1 MKSKVGGLNTKPNTY
16 CQIPNTLHKMID
28 IKINEDA
35 FQNPFV
41 FKTDWKVAF
50 DDAEFIKVFSSDIL
64 ESYIVNKR
72 WYGGKAS
79 TLKYIEVVDF
89 FKIAS
94 KKNTYYGVLLEVNFK
109 EAFYQHYFMPISF
122 MKEEDLDT
130 NTVIAP
136 VKMNG
141 VEGFLVDALHQED
154 FKKLL
159 FDNIVASGEKTNDKL
174 KFHKGQ
180 KLVDKEYISSKFMG
194 VEQSNTSIIYNGT
207 LVLKIFRRIYIST
220 NPDYEISRF
229 LTERMDF
236 KSSPAYTGSI
246 SVELSEGKI
255 TLGLMQQLVPNQGDA
270 WEFMLK
276 EMDGIFDNLK
286 IKKIKIPKMP
296 DVEMFK
302 RLKINEVPHEIIDW
316 AGLSIFMRIHTL
328 ATRTAEMHIALGSDI
343 HDTAFTPSTY
353 NGDYTVWL
361 KNRLTY
367 QFQNR
372 LNILENNLHKLDG
385 LALELANKFL
395 DNKKEIRKLF
405 LDFDWTK
412 MKSERI
418 RIHGDYHL
426 GQVLVSGDDFWL
438 LDFEGEPESTI
449 RDRKVKQPPL
459 KDVAGMF
466 RSFHYCIYATIFN
479 NKDKYPYSQEEL
491 FAAGEI
497 LFKYFVGVFLRTYTD
512 VAQAG
517 NLNIGYKNEI
527 DFFLK
532 YCILEKAV
540 YELGYELNS
549 RPRWAVIP
557 LTGIASIMEY

>member
-1 MKSKVGGLNTKPNTY
+1 MKESR
-16 CQIPNTLHKMID
+16 
-28 IKINEDA
+28 INEDG
-35 FQNPFV
+35 FQNPFI
-41 FKTDWKVAF
+41 FKTDWNKAF
-50 DDAEFIKVFSSDIL
+50 EDSDFLKVFSSDIL
-64 ESYIVNKR
+64 EQYIVNKR

-79 TLKYIEVVDF
+79 TLKYIEVIDY

-94 KKNTYYGVLLEVNFK
+94 KSNAYYGVLLEVNFK

-122 MKEEDLDT
+122 MSEDELDT

-141 VEGFLVDALHQED
+141 QEGFLVDALHQED
-154 FKKLL
+154 FRKLL
-159 FDNIVASGEKTNDKL
+159 FDKISGSKDKDDL
-174 KFHKGQ
+174 KVKFHKGE
-180 KLVDKEYISSKFMG
+180 KLEDREYRSSKFMG
-194 VEQSNTSIIYNGT
+194 VEQSNTSIIYNESF
-207 LVLKIFRRIYIST
+207 VLKIFRRIYIST

-246 SVELSEGKI
+246 SVNLSEGNI
-255 TLGLMQQLVPNQGDA
+255 TLGLMQELVPNQGDA
-270 WEFMLK
+270 WQFMLD
-276 EMDGIFDNLK
+276 EMDRIFDNLK
-286 IKKIKIPKMP
+286 NKKIKVGKLP
-296 DVEMFK
+296 DVALFK

-316 AGLSIFMRIHTL
+316 AGLSIFLRIHTL

-343 HDTAFTPSTY
+343 HDTAFTPTTY

-385 LALELANKFL
+385 LSLELANKFL
-395 DNKKEIRKLF
+395 DHKKEIRKVF

-426 GQVLVSGDDFWL
+426 GQVLVNGDDFYL

-466 RSFHYCIYATIFN
+466 RSFHYSIYATIFN
-479 NKDKYPYSQEEL
+479 NKEKYPYEQKEL
-491 FAAGEI
+491 FQAAEI
-497 LFKYFVGVFLRTYTD
+497 LFKYFVGVFLHTYTE
-512 VAQAG
+512 VAQGG

-527 DFFLK
+527 DFLLK

-557 LTGIASIMEY
+557 LTGIASIMEFQS

>member
-1 MKSKVGGLNTKPNTY
+1 MK
-16 CQIPNTLHKMID
+16 D

-122 MKEEDLDT
+122 MKEEDLNT

-194 VEQSNTSIIYNGT
+194 VEQSNTSIIYNET

-286 IKKIKIPKMP
+286 NKKIKIPKLP